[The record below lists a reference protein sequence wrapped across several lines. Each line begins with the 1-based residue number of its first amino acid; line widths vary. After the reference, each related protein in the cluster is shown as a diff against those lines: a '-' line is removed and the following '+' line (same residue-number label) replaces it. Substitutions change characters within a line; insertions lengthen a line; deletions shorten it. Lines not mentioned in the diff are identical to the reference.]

1 MHKFQSKCHNHC
13 GFRKGF
19 SVQHYLLAM
28 PEKLKRAINI
38 KKVSGAIQ
46 TDPSQ
51 AVLQIKVFQLAGNYG
66 ERVRNSGNKLDVRG
80 AAKGRLGQSP
90 QTFLLVYIAI
100 TCTKKL

>member
-1 MHKFQSKCHNHC
+1 
-13 GFRKGF
+13 
-19 SVQHYLLAM
+19 M

-38 KKVSGAIQ
+38 KKVFGAIQ

-66 ERVRNSGNKLDVRG
+66 ERVRNSGNKLDVR

-90 QTFLLVYIAI
+90 QTFLVYIAI